1 MLKLFFTLLFISIP
15 AFAVDAIYTWGYG
28 EDIKN
33 ILISIKF
40 FTANATYLIDAAI
53 AIGLLLVMYRDT
65 QESNTDRIVKVAF
78 LALVV
83 SQLFFHSTK
92 DYMVEDEVT
101 NQAFAVTDVPV
112 GIGELFSFFTM
123 TERVLI
129 KAFESSYST
138 PNSLNYS
145 QVGLGFSMSAHL
157 ATNNAIFIDGNAH
170 ETFMDYT
177 TNCIASGML
186 DGQISKNLIASEN
199 IVSNIRVT
207 GFETLVYKSNG
218 TVEQMSCQDSYDNYI
233 LNYFQNESNSYIQNR
248 IAAQMSLEPDIVDN
262 ALQDTSTLF
271 FGISKSGKDYV
282 MQQMGKNMLKKGL
295 EVMAMTTGGDTQALA
310 YGSALSSSTMENQWQ
325 QAGILTQS
333 TLPMTKAYLT
343 SIILAITPLLA
354 LLSIMFGDWKHI
366 KMIITLLTTL
376 MLFSPL
382 ASIINYLMYL
392 RLETLIPVI
401 SKGLWMPMLAMRDI
415 NNQILSYL
423 NYLGYAAM
431 SIPILAYALV
441 KASEQGFV
449 SFMSSMGGVSSN
461 AGNSG
466 AGQKVTGANIGN
478 TKVGGGSHTG
488 MNGTTADMGGGS
500 IQTDS
505 IQSSSEGTYKEQTI
519 TSSGGNSNSTLTNS
533 VADIT
538 MQNDQLSSIGY
549 KNLGSEITQ
558 AHQSSFNQ
566 AKATETST
574 LETLSNTLSSGLST
588 SMAKGQIFTNSDDFS
603 RNTGLN
609 NADSRTIVSSQN
621 EAIVSTLN
629 KKLSEAQTS
638 STTSDAGFRL
648 SGNAGWD
655 AKDTFI
661 GNITGVSAGANGSF
675 TISGTSTDGKN
686 FSVDMSKDEMANIQ
700 KSVSDN
706 LSKTFNQDSGLAF
719 RTSQSLADNE
729 VFSSTA
735 LKSNMD
741 AYTKAHSIAE
751 KYSENY
757 SKTDSDSVSF
767 ATKAMPEVTK
777 QFIQNDERLKAMY
790 ESGDSRA
797 AKNAVDEASKRI
809 DKAYTAG
816 IGADY
821 NNLNNA
827 FITVTGFD
835 AKGNIS
841 ELVNTQINQG
851 KNLDSNIGNIVSQG
865 QSNIS
870 NTNINNS
877 INQNPTDTYLSQ
889 ADNFKSSSIE
899 NMNNHKNE
907 TKLNTEKAINKGE
920 EILKDRKT
928 ENNDDSRSGKAFVA
942 LGGSMGD
949 IKKGVENL
957 VENGNKDTAYMTKDG
972 KALPSNNLEDIQSPI
987 PSLKTENIQNKN
999 LESSLTN
1006 VVSQGKGNDSQIQS
1020 IVFKDNIIN
1029 QNPTKDYQMKSD
1041 EFKNNAIEDRNKQ
1054 NADDSRSGKAFVALG
1069 GSMGDIK
1076 KGVENLVENGNKDT
1090 AYMTKY
1096 GKELPFNNLGD
1107 IQSPILSL
1115 KTENIQNKNLESSL
1129 TNVVSQ
1135 GQNNNNQLAEVK
1147 EQLSYLKD
1155 NIEDMTYTTNQPIGK
1170 KGTKK

>member
-1 MLKLFFTLLFISIP
+1 MLKLFFTLIFISIP
-15 AFAVDAIYTWGYG
+15 ALAVDAIYAWGYG

-53 AIGLLLVMYRDT
+53 AIGLLLVMYKET
-65 QESNTDRIVKVAF
+65 QESNTDRIMKVAF

-112 GIGELFSFFTM
+112 GIGELFSLFST

-157 ATNNAIFIDGNAH
+157 ATNNAMFIDGNAH

-186 DGQISKNLIASEN
+186 DGQINKNLIASED

-207 GFETLVYKSNG
+207 GFETLVYKNNG

-233 LNYFQNESNSYIQNR
+233 VNYFQNESNSYIQNR

-354 LLSIMFGDWKHI
+354 LLSIMFGDWKYI

-392 RLETLIPVI
+392 RLEEIIPVI

-415 NNQILSYL
+415 NNQIFSYL

-449 SFMSSMGGVSSN
+449 NFMSGMGGVASN

-466 AGQKVTGANIGN
+466 SSQKVTGANIGN

-488 MNGTTADMGGGS
+488 INGTTTDMGGGS
-500 IQTDS
+500 TQTDS
-505 IQSSSEGTYKEQTI
+505 VQSSAEGTYKEQT
-519 TSSGGNSNSTLTNS
+519 TKSLNGSSNSTLTNN

-549 KNLGSEITQ
+549 KNLASEITT
-558 AHQSSFNQ
+558 AHQNSYNE
-566 AKATETST
+566 AKATEKSS
-574 LETLSNTLSSGLST
+574 LESVSNTLSSGISE
-588 SMAKGQIFTNSDDFS
+588 SFAKGQIFTNSDDFS
-603 RNTGLN
+603 KNTGLN
-609 NADSRTIVSSQN
+609 QADSRSIVDSQN
-621 EAIVSTLN
+621 EAIVNSLN

-638 STTSDAGFRL
+638 STTADAGFKL
-648 SGNAGWD
+648 GGHAGWD
-655 AKDTFI
+655 AKDTFV
-661 GNITGVSAGANGSF
+661 GKITGVSAGVNGNF

-686 FSVDMSKDEMANIQ
+686 FSTDISKDEMANIQ

-706 LSKTFNQDSGLAF
+706 LSKTFNQDSGLAL

-729 VFSSTA
+729 VFSNTA

-757 SKTDSDSVSF
+757 SKTDSNSVSF

-777 QFIQNDERLKAMY
+777 QFIQNDDRLKAMY
-790 ESGDSRA
+790 ESGNSRA
-797 AKNAVDEASKRI
+797 AANAVDEASKRI
-809 DKAYTAG
+809 DRAYTAG

-841 ELVNTQINQG
+841 DLVNTQINQG

-877 INQNPTDTYLSQ
+877 INQNPTDTYQSQ
-889 ADNFKSSSIE
+889 ADDFKNSSVQ
-899 NMNNHKNE
+899 NMDKHKNE

-920 EILKDRKT
+920 EILEDRRN
-928 ENNDDSRSGKAFVA
+928 ENNQDSRIGKAFVS
-942 LGGSMGD
+942 LGGGMGD
-949 IKKGVENL
+949 VKKGIENL
-957 VENGNKDTAYMTKDG
+957 IENGNKDTAYISKDG
-972 KALPSNNLEDIQSPI
+972 KPLPSNDLADVKMQLNFIKDDLNEINSVN
-987 PSLKTENIQNKN
+987 T
-999 LESSLTN
+999 
-1006 VVSQGKGNDSQIQS
+1006 QIA
-1020 IVFKDNIIN
+1020 
-1029 QNPTKDYQMKSD
+1029 
-1041 EFKNNAIEDRNKQ
+1041 E
-1054 NADDSRSGKAFVALG
+1054 
-1069 GSMGDIK
+1069 K
-1076 KGVENLVENGNKDT
+1076 KG
-1090 AYMTKY
+1090 
-1096 GKELPFNNLGD
+1096 
-1107 IQSPILSL
+1107 
-1115 KTENIQNKNLESSL
+1115 
-1129 TNVVSQ
+1129 
-1135 GQNNNNQLAEVK
+1135 
-1147 EQLSYLKD
+1147 
-1155 NIEDMTYTTNQPIGK
+1155 GK
-1170 KGTKK
+1170 K